1 MEETDK
7 QMHTV
12 MAGSAGSLKKNNARY
27 RDGEG
32 WKDFGPG
39 DAKAP
44 EVGEEG
50 RLAEIKVL
58 PGIGPKRS
66 CLEVSRRKTKSS
78 MAAVINERRLGEAGI
93 RPCKQARA
101 RIWVL
106 FYE

>member
-1 MEETDK
+1 
-7 QMHTV
+7 MHTV